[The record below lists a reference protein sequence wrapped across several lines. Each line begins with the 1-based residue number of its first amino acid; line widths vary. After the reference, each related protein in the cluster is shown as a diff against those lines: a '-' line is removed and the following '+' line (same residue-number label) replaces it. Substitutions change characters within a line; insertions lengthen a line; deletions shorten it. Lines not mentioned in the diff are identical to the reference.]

1 MGNNQLRGYQGIF
14 LEKEIEQQLI
24 ALQKKRIRE

>member
-1 MGNNQLRGYQGIF
+1 MGNNKPLKGYQGIF

-24 ALQKKRIRE
+24 ALQKKD

>member
-1 MGNNQLRGYQGIF
+1 MANNKPLNGFQGIF

-24 ALQKKRIRE
+24 ALQKNR